1 MRYKKELVVITIS
14 LTIIST
20 ISSLIYIENLNIA
33 PQNDDSI
40 DDPQDDDNPIEPP
53 IYNFTLNDSQY
64 YYNLINEVFHLT
76 TSEVDFLNENKFIV
90 LNRMGTDDILDAF
103 RFYWKNDLP
112 IFITTDTMLHTWH
125 IIFDE
130 TLKRI
135 EEELFFPLL
144 NELSRELVSAALDNF
159 NAGVIQAKTLTY
171 FSVGLN
177 ITSSTSTYDLPI
189 EIATATEKIYQAI
202 LDEISINNAITQ
214 FDTELTKRF
223 IDDFSQYKP
232 RGHYTETETL
242 KKYFRLFKWFSRIP
256 FFFDSYKGE
265 VFLEETPSEMIKSV
279 TEITWLLK
287 TSSITWGENEVSG
300 LEIWDIFKSFLDVL
314 VGESKSITIH
324 NIDNLCEGLIGDLWN
339 PTDIDNTLLSLI
351 QETILNDV
359 TIPEPEIPFIID
371 AILPGPNI
379 SPKAFVFFGERFTL
393 DGYTFQHVSH
403 PYVNQRLLPTSLD
416 FAAICLNSSR
426 SIELLQDEI
435 DLYPG
440 LYNTIIN
447 LQEEIADSPEKDK
460 QTIQWGWIESLK
472 DISGIVPE
480 CDNLVNLPEFMNS
493 SEWLDE
499 KLTTIMGSYAQ
510 LRHDTILY
518 TKQTITGYKSKM
530 QIIIILIGINWL

>member
-265 VFLEETPSEMIKSV
+265 V
-279 TEITWLLK
+279 
-287 TSSITWGENEVSG
+287 
-300 LEIWDIFKSFLDVL
+300 
-314 VGESKSITIH
+314 
-324 NIDNLCEGLIGDLWN
+324 
-339 PTDIDNTLLSLI
+339 
-351 QETILNDV
+351 
-359 TIPEPEIPFIID
+359 
-371 AILPGPNI
+371 
-379 SPKAFVFFGERFTL
+379 
-393 DGYTFQHVSH
+393 
-403 PYVNQRLLPTSLD
+403 
-416 FAAICLNSSR
+416 
-426 SIELLQDEI
+426 
-435 DLYPG
+435 
-440 LYNTIIN
+440 
-447 LQEEIADSPEKDK
+447 
-460 QTIQWGWIESLK
+460 
-472 DISGIVPE
+472 
-480 CDNLVNLPEFMNS
+480 
-493 SEWLDE
+493 
-499 KLTTIMGSYAQ
+499 
-510 LRHDTILY
+510 
-518 TKQTITGYKSKM
+518 
-530 QIIIILIGINWL
+530 